1 MFDFFGSKKE
11 EIQRSFDKVR
21 KDTTALSQWVKYLY
35 EENQKLEQRM
45 SVQQKLI
52 DAQQLA
58 LREMK
63 VTLQHMPK
71 TRSEIKQIV
80 DSYYNFQPLIS
91 KIRHIESKLDSLE
104 LKQHDLAKQPPK
116 VIVHK
121 EPPREVRREYREP
134 PVIHHV
140 PVPKTSSAMKEKL
153 VKRLVRNSKDYI
165 KNLVRGLVQKYNR
178 ITALQLREIVVDEQG
193 LCSRSSFYR
202 ILDEMEKENS
212 IAEVSDGKNK
222 VFVTPTA

>member
-1 MFDFFGSKKE
+1 MFDFFGNKKE
-11 EIQRSFDKVR
+11 EIQKSFDKVR

-63 VTLQHMPK
+63 VNLQHMPK

-80 DSYYNFQPLIS
+80 DSYYDFKPVLS
-91 KIRHIESKLDSLE
+91 KIKHIETKLEMLE
-104 LKQHDLAKQPPK
+104 LNQRDIAKPAPQPRVVVHREIHREPQ
-116 VIVHK
+116 IVH
-121 EPPREVRREYREP
+121 
-134 PVIHHV
+134 V
-140 PVPKTSSAMKEKL
+140 PQPKTSSAMKEKL
-153 VKRLVRNSKDYI
+153 VRRLVRNSKDYI
-165 KNLVRGLVQKYNR
+165 KNLVRGLVQKYSR

-202 ILDEMEKENS
+202 VLDEMEKENL